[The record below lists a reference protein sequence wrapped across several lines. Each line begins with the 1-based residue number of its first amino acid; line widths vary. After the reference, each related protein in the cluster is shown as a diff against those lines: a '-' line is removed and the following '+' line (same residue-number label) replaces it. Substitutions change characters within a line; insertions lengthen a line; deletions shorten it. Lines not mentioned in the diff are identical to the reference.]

1 MDTLLTTIDSYGPLL
16 LFGLGFA
23 EYGGFPIA
31 GVPFLIAAGSL
42 TRLGSLSMPAVIVAV
57 AAGALLADAMWYG
70 LARWRGDRLVGA
82 ACSLSPRPNAC
93 VGKVEAQ
100 VTRLGT
106 PYILTSRFVPGVG
119 HLIAPAAG
127 FGGLPATRFLG
138 LDVVAILLWATV
150 YAGIGWI
157 FSEQVESAIMVAE
170 SYTSLALVA
179 ALALVVAGGVF
190 RYLKTRRH
198 GPLHATG

>member
-1 MDTLLTTIDSYGPLL
+1 MDTLLTMIDSSGLLL

-23 EYGGFPIA
+23 EYGGLPIA
-31 GVPFLIAAGSL
+31 GVPFVIVAGSL
-42 TRLGSLSMPAVIVAV
+42 TRPGAISMPAVIGSV

-100 VTRLGT
+100 VTRLGA
-106 PYILTSRFVPGVG
+106 PYILISKFIPGVG

-127 FGGLPATRFLG
+127 FGGLPVLRFLA
-138 LDVVAILLWATV
+138 LDVVALLLWATV
-150 YAGIGWI
+150 YAGVGWI
-157 FSEQVESAIMVAE
+157 FSDQVESVIRVVE
-170 SYTSLALVA
+170 SYTSWALVIA
-179 ALALVVAGGVF
+179 VLLVAMGGVF